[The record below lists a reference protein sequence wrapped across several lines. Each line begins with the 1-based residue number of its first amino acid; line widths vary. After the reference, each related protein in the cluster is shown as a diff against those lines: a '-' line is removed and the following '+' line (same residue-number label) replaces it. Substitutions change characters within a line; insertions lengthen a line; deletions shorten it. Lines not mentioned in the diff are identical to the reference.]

1 MNKERELRL
10 AVGLLAGAVI
20 VYEIALTRLFS
31 FLLHYHYTFLV
42 VSGAVCG
49 LGLGAALAFFKRPP
63 EPLLRRFLAGAAL
76 MCSLGM
82 GTAAYVLSV
91 QPNLPPLA
99 LAAVA
104 GLPIALAGL
113 FLTWVFSLRRR
124 QSASFYF
131 FDLVGAALGTLV
143 AIPALQYL
151 GGPGTL
157 LLASALVL
165 SAAALAL
172 GQRALICATAL
183 PLVALFLQK
192 DILPINLDALAADKP
207 MFRALQGREPG
218 QAVAKR
224 WSAYA
229 RTDIVDRSG
238 DSGLNFYVD
247 GAAGSYMFR
256 FDGDFRRLFFLR
268 REAAFFPYYF
278 GPRERALIIGPGGG
292 QDVLYALMTGWKAVE
307 GVEINPEIVALMDEY
322 SDYNGHL
329 FAREG
334 VQIHVGDGRH
344 FLENSTRHYNLIAL
358 PLVYAEAADLVGYA
372 LLENYLFTREA
383 FAAYFEHLAPGG
395 RLALV
400 VHNHALML
408 RTVSTLAA
416 LWQQRGLDP
425 STLLDHLLIVN
436 GTRADPRAARAQRP
450 LILVQ
455 KEPYTQTQLRSMRAM
470 LDELGLHL
478 YFAPQ
483 IAERPV
489 FDPLRR
495 EGLEAFVAAVPED
508 ISPVTDARPFFYD
521 VEKGLESKLQNVLWG
536 AVLACVLVLLLPLL
550 HANAR
555 RTSDQDIPPL
565 LLAFYAS
572 GLGAGFMMVEMY
584 LLQRI
589 GLFLGYPTLS
599 LATTLFGILLAA
611 GAGSLFGAQLRFL
624 RAASSL
630 GLATVGIGL
639 FCALYNWPLDALLR
653 YGHGWPVGARAG
665 LSLVLAGVPGLLL
678 GALFPAAMR
687 LARGPVAVP
696 WMWAANGFAS
706 VLGSVLAVALSMEWG
721 AADAIRVGGGL
732 YMLVGLALF
741 FGGRGLAT
749 TEADS
754 DFLPWRRLALFLL
767 VVAMLWYGA
776 FSFVAAH
783 YGRAASGETLPRPA
797 VVPQVWPQALL
808 EGR

>member
-1 MNKERELRL
+1 VSKEGELRL

-49 LGLGAALAFFKRPP
+49 LGLGAALAFFMRPP
-63 EPLLRRFLAGAAL
+63 EPLLRRWLAGAAL
-76 MCSLGM
+76 ICALGM
-82 GTAAYVLSV
+82 GATAHVLST

-99 LAAVA
+99 LALVA

-113 FLTWVFSLRRR
+113 FLTWVFSLRRS

-131 FDLVGAALGTLV
+131 FDLVGAALGTLA

-165 SAAALAL
+165 SASAAAL
-172 GQRALICATAL
+172 GQRALFWATAL
-183 PLVALFLQK
+183 PFVALFLQVGIPRV
-192 DILPINLDALAADKP
+192 DLSALAADKP
-207 MFRALQGREPG
+207 MFRALQAREPG
-218 QAVAKR
+218 KAVASR

-256 FDGDFRRLFFLR
+256 FNGDFRRLFFLR

-278 GPRERALIIGPGGG
+278 GPRDQALIIGPGGG
-292 QDVLYALMTGWKAVE
+292 QDVLYALMTGWKAIE
-307 GVEINPEIVALMDEY
+307 GVEVNPEIVALMGEY
-322 SDYNGHL
+322 GHYNGQL

-334 VQIHVGDGRH
+334 VQIHIGDGRH
-344 FLENSTRHYNLIAL
+344 FLENSTRRYNLIAL

-425 STLLDHLLIVN
+425 STLLDHLLVVN
-436 GTRADPRAARAQRP
+436 GTRADPRAEQAQRP

-455 KEPYTQTQLRSMRAM
+455 KEAYTKTQLKSMRAV
-470 LDELGLHL
+470 L
-478 YFAPQ
+478 A
-483 IAERPV
+483 
-489 FDPLRR
+489 PLRR
-495 EGLEAFVAAVPED
+495 TGLAAFVASVPQD
-508 ISPVTDARPFFYD
+508 ISPVTDQRPFFYD
-521 VEKGLESKLQNVLWG
+521 VEKGLEHKLQNVLWG
-536 AVLACVLVLLLPLL
+536 AALACVLVLLIPLV
-550 HANAR
+550 HADAR
-555 RTSDQDIPPL
+555 RRAGMHVPAL
-565 LLAFYAS
+565 LLAVYAS
-572 GLGAGFMMVEMY
+572 GLGAGFMMIEMY

-599 LATTLFGILLAA
+599 LAATLFGILLAA
-611 GAGSLFGAQLRFL
+611 GAGSLLGAQVRLL
-624 RAASSL
+624 RAASGL

-639 FCALYNWPLDALLR
+639 FCALYSWPLDKLLD
-653 YGHGWPVGARAG
+653 YGHAWPVGARAA
-665 LSLVLAGVPGLLL
+665 LILVLAGVPGFLL
-678 GALFPAAMR
+678 GALFPAAMS
-687 LARGPVAVP
+687 LARGPITVP

-721 AADAIRVGGGL
+721 ATDALRAGGGL
-732 YMLVGLALF
+732 YIVAGLVLF
-741 FGGRGLAT
+741 FGGRGLAK
-749 TEADS
+749 TEANA
-754 DFLPWRRLALFLL
+754 DFLPWRRLVLFLS
-767 VVAMLWYGA
+767 VVAVLWYSA
-776 FSFVAAH
+776 FSFVADH
-783 YGRAASGETLPRPA
+783 YGRAASGPTQPRPP

-808 EGR
+808 KGR